1 MILSKLLEQIIE
13 ENLMCSPM
21 EKQTVVA
28 HTGESLL
35 WMELWY
41 VSYEKKVLVA
51 EFLRKF
57 SRRQAS

>member
-1 MILSKLLEQIIE
+1 
-13 ENLMCSPM
+13 MCSPM
-21 EKQTVVA
+21 EKETVVA

-35 WMELWY
+35 WMGLWY
-41 VSYEKKVLVA
+41 VSYEKKVLAA